1 MRQTVLLQKV
11 HSSGGETIHFFQVII
26 FKTNLKEGYSKYIL
40 IFFHST
46 HLLSFGLCW
55 IFSQKLYLI
64 DIHHEQVFPGQI
76 TSLPPSKR
84 YRLKPGWKGK
94 SWSTLSPRWCQNLEE
109 LRFKFHFVIFLGG
122 RIWRHSWTFPRL
134 LFPCIVGWVALHCKM
149 FRVCYKKR

>member
-1 MRQTVLLQKV
+1 MHQTVLLQKV

-94 SWSTLSPRWCQNLEE
+94 SWSTLSPHWWQNLGE
-109 LRFKFHFVIFLGG
+109 LLDFSLDFLFWHYGM
-122 RIWRHSWTFPRL
+122 SSTL
-134 LFPCIVGWVALHCKM
+134 LENVSCLL
-149 FRVCYKKR
+149 KKK